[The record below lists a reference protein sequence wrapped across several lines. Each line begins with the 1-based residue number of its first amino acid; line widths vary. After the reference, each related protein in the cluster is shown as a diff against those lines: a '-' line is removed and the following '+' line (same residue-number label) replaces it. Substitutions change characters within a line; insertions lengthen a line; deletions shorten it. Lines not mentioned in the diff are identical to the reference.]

1 MTDSDRPIAA
11 LGPGVNSRPTAP
23 PLCRTG
29 PLALA
34 RSAAGVCRFPSP
46 GRSPGPRAPGP
57 PVRSP
62 RGSRAPLPPG
72 THTDFCLCA
81 EWDRCGPGGRSS
93 ASLGAGTA
101 GGTDGP
107 RRRPRRSRG
116 PGAVEPQRRRVWRL
130 RERARRQRRRSR
142 APSLTNSDAREGVG
156 GEGVC
161 FGTAEL
167 RDLSDT
173 LHKQRVSGARLP
185 APGFR
190 RPAAGARLPGPGFRR
205 PASGDRL
212 PAPGF
217 RRPASGARLPALS
230 SAPGFWRPDSGARLP
245 LHGFLRTAS
254 PRCTA
259 SGARFPRLAL
269 KGFRRTASGFPCT
282 APGARLPAHR
292 FRLRSHGFW
301 RTPGR

>member
-1 MTDSDRPIAA
+1 MLPIRPRA
-11 LGPGVNSRPTAP
+11 S
-23 PLCRTG
+23 
-29 PLALA
+29 
-34 RSAAGVCRFPSP
+34 
-46 GRSPGPRAPGP
+46 SPGPRAPGP
-57 PVRSP
+57 PVRSL

-81 EWDRCGPGGRSS
+81 EWDRCGPGGRSL

-185 APGFR
+185 
-190 RPAAGARLPGPGFRR
+190 GPGFRR

-212 PAPGF
+212 QATGF
-217 RRPASGARLPALS
+217 RRPASGARLPAPSFRRPASGALS
-230 SAPGFWRPDSGARLP
+230 GARLGSNGFRRTASLARLP
-245 LHGFLRTAS
+245 LHGFPPLHGV
-254 PRCTA
+254 RCTI
-259 SGARFPRLAL
+259 S
-269 KGFRRTASGFPCT
+269 
-282 APGARLPAHR
+282 GARLPACLKRLPAHG
-292 FRLRSHGFW
+292 FRLPLHGSR
-301 RTPGR
+301 RTASSARIPASLSRLLAHAGKIMGLPLMIRAHSF